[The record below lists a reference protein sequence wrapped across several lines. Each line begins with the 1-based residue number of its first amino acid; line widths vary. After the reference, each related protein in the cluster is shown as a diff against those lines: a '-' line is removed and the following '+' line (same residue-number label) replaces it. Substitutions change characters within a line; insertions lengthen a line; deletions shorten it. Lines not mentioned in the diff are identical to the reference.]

1 MEEPQPT
8 DAAEQPVNK
17 RMKKE
22 MTEDE
27 IKRML
32 SHLVLDAV
40 TVEGTLVLNRGTVA
54 RRAFILSATQQRF
67 RGLGRGYTNK
77 KLFKKEIPR
86 NGFNCLIAF
95 FT

>member
-1 MEEPQPT
+1 MEEPQLP

-40 TVEGTLVLNRGTVA
+40 TVEGILVLNRGTVA
-54 RRAFILSATQQRF
+54 RT
-67 RGLGRGYTNK
+67 
-77 KLFKKEIPR
+77 
-86 NGFNCLIAF
+86 GFYF
-95 FT
+95 

>member
-1 MEEPQPT
+1 MDEHQPT

-17 RMKKE
+17 RMKKV

-40 TVEGTLVLNRGTVA
+40 TVEGTLVLNCGALDNGFAGLEKGT
-54 RRAFILSATQQRF
+54 Q
-67 RGLGRGYTNK
+67 
-77 KLFKKEIPR
+77 KLFKREIPQ
-86 NGFNCLIAF
+86 NGFNCLIGF